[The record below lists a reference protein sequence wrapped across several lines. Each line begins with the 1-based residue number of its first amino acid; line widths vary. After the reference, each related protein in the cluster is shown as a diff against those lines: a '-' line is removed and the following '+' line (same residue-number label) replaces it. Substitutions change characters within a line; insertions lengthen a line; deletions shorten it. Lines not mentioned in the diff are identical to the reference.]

1 MKIRFQASTLAL
13 LLIGLLLMGCTTT
26 STSPGLVDVNRSQ
39 FFLISQAELVKAG
52 SEAYQ
57 TVKNE
62 AREAGTLNQDPV
74 MLARLTRI
82 LDEMIPHTAH
92 FRPDAV
98 NWNWE
103 VNLIQDDT
111 INAWVMPGGKIMF
124 YTGLI
129 EQLSLNDDEIAAI
142 MGHEMAHELREHAR
156 ERISQA
162 QVGSVGLSVVGQLTG
177 VQGAALDLAGAVMN
191 VGILLPFSRVHEVE
205 ADRIGIEL
213 AARSGYDPAAAIA
226 IWERMAKLSQ
236 GGAPPEFLSTHP
248 SYDSRI
254 SDLTRYSARL
264 QPIYQQAL
272 AERKAN

>member
-1 MKIRFQASTLAL
+1 MHIRFQPSTLAL

-62 AREAGTLNQDPV
+62 AREAGTLNQDSV

-82 LDEMIPHTAH
+82 LDEMIPYTAH

-124 YTGLI
+124 YSGLI

-177 VQGAALDLAGAVMN
+177 VQGAVLDLAGTVMN

-213 AARSGYDPAAAIA
+213 AARSGYDPAAAIG

-272 AERKAN
+272 AASKAN

>member
-1 MKIRFQASTLAL
+1 MNRLINPKNLVFAL
-13 LLIGLLLMGCTTT
+13 VGLLLMGCTTT
-26 STSPGLVDVNRSQ
+26 STTPGLVDVNRSQ

-57 TVKNE
+57 TVLQE
-62 AREAGTLNQDPV
+62 AEADGTLNQDPEL
-74 MLARLTRI
+74 LARLNRI
-82 LDEMIPHTAH
+82 LDDMIPHAAH

-98 NWNWE
+98 NWDWE
-103 VNLIQDDT
+103 VNLINDEM

-124 YTGLI
+124 YSGLI

-162 QVGSVGLSVVGQLTG
+162 QIGSVGLSVVGQLTG

-254 SDLTRYSARL
+254 KDLTRYSARL

-272 AERKAN
+272 TERTN

>member
-1 MKIRFQASTLAL
+1 MNKL
-13 LLIGLLLMGCTTT
+13 LQPKPLIFAFLGLVLMGCTTT
-26 STSPGLVDVNRSQ
+26 STTPGLVDVNRSQ

-57 TVKNE
+57 AVLKE
-62 AREAGTLNQDPV
+62 ATDAGTLNKYPE

-98 NWNWE
+98 NWGWE

-124 YTGLI
+124 YSGLI
-129 EQLSLNDDEIAAI
+129 EKLSLNDDEIAAI

-226 IWERMAKLSQ
+226 IWEKMAKLSQ

-254 SDLTRYSARL
+254 KDLTRYSARL

-272 AERKAN
+272 AERNN

>member
-1 MKIRFQASTLAL
+1 MMNKL
-13 LLIGLLLMGCTTT
+13 LQPKPLIFAFLGLLLMGCTTT
-26 STSPGLVDVNRSQ
+26 STTPGLVDVNRSQ

-57 TVKNE
+57 AVLKE
-62 AREAGTLNQDPV
+62 ATDAGTLNKDPEMV
-74 MLARLTRI
+74 ARLTRI

-98 NWNWE
+98 NWSWE

-124 YTGLI
+124 YSGLI
-129 EQLSLNDDEIAAI
+129 EKLSLNDDEIAAI

-226 IWERMAKLSQ
+226 IWEKMAKLSQ

-254 SDLTRYSARL
+254 KDLTRYSARL

-272 AERKAN
+272 AERNN